1 MCLNRL
7 GHRQRCFFGI
17 GEYGIEGFARLGR
30 WYEPGTGRLFKVRTA
45 WSCWLTHGVTLSRK
59 F

>member
-17 GEYGIEGFARLGR
+17 GEYGIEGFAGWVAGMSRGPVGCSKCAR
-30 WYEPGTGRLFKVRTA
+30 FGLFGSPMT
-45 WSCWLTHGVTLSRK
+45 
-59 F
+59 